1 MLIYALQYAPKEE
14 ITGMVLSYGGIGLAA
29 VAALIVLSSLGLN
42 RSLTAREYD
51 QRNLPDRPEFFDYEL
66 LNLPHHL
73 EEFDE
78 RNLRALTFTVFD
90 TETTGLR
97 PSHGDEMIQIAGVR
111 VEGGEIREEKVFDQ
125 LINPGFEIPKES
137 IRFHGI
143 TDDMVEDAGN
153 IDTVLPEFR
162 HFVGDSILVAHNAAF
177 DMKFLKLK
185 EDSCQVKFEHVVID
199 TLLLSVFLDRE
210 IEEHTL
216 SAIAKRF
223 GVGIKGRHTALGD
236 SLATAEILQIMLER
250 LAARGITT
258 LDQAL
263 RACNSMVAV
272 RKLQEQF

>member
-1 MLIYALQYAPKEE
+1 
-14 ITGMVLSYGGIGLAA
+14 
-29 VAALIVLSSLGLN
+29 
-42 RSLTAREYD
+42 
-51 QRNLPDRPEFFDYEL
+51 
-66 LNLPHHL
+66 
-73 EEFDE
+73 
-78 RNLRALTFTVFD
+78 
-90 TETTGLR
+90 
-97 PSHGDEMIQIAGVR
+97 
-111 VEGGEIREEKVFDQ
+111 
-125 LINPGFEIPKES
+125 
-137 IRFHGI
+137 
-143 TDDMVEDAGN
+143 MVEDAGN